1 MIVKIDL
8 TILPPNIKDIIIREI
23 EKKFQFE
30 NSHNENYDSNKTI
43 QSTTDNSDIIEI
55 KIDKETHFKSVKQKL
70 KDILIKNKI
79 KD

>member
-30 NSHNENYDSNKTI
+30 IVIMKIMI
-43 QSTTDNSDIIEI
+43 QIKLYNQQLIIA
-55 KIDKETHFKSVKQKL
+55 TL
-70 KDILIKNKI
+70 LR
-79 KD
+79 

>member
-30 NSHNENYDSNKTI
+30 NSHNENYDSNKTLYN
-43 QSTTDNSDIIEI
+43 Q
-55 KIDKETHFKSVKQKL
+55 Q
-70 KDILIKNKI
+70 LIVVTLLR
-79 KD
+79 